1 MQRAEI
7 TLTEVRLDPDGLLS
21 GLVECPPGLA
31 PAPGQYLLA
40 HASGSAETLPAALF
54 PAGLL
59 PTPSGFEIAPP
70 LPPGWTS
77 GTRLVARGPL
87 GRGFTLPGS
96 ARQVALVAA
105 HGSPHP
111 LIPLAGAALVQGA
124 AVALYARRVPAG
136 LPSEV
141 EVLPLDALAEVLGWA
156 DFIAIQMQPGGLG
169 ALRRRLGLAP
179 HAILPVPAQVLLQV
193 PMPCGG
199 TGECGICAVA
209 TRKGWKLTCKDGPVF
224 DFNELEEA

>member
-1 MQRAEI
+1 MQRMEI
-7 TLTEVRLDPDGLLS
+7 LLSEVRLDQDGLLS

-31 PAPGQYLLA
+31 PGPGQYLLA
-40 HASGSAETLPAALF
+40 RACGSAEALPTALF

-59 PTPSGFEIAPP
+59 PTPAGFEIAPP

-77 GTRLVARGPL
+77 GTRLAVRGPL
-87 GRGFTLPGS
+87 GRGFHLPAT

-105 HGSPHP
+105 NGSPYP
-111 LIPLAGAALVQGA
+111 LLPLAGAALVQGA

-141 EVLPLDALAEVLGWA
+141 EVLPLEALAEATRWA
-156 DFIAIQMQPGGLG
+156 DYLAVQMQPGGLAG
-169 ALRRRLGLAP
+169 LRRRFGLAP
-179 HAILPVPAQVLLQV
+179 QAVMPVPAQVLVQA

-199 TGECGICAVA
+199 MAECGICAVA
-209 TRKGWKLTCKDGPVF
+209 TRKGWKLACKDGPVF